1 MSWEIVTKF
10 LSRKLG
16 AVLLGVFAMLEV
28 DCDGWIKAAV
38 IGAIIIVYVGM
49 QAIQNIIGI
58 WKTGTLLEVE
68 EKNGVG

>member
-16 AVLLGVFAMLEV
+16 AVLLGVFAMQQV

-38 IGAIIIVYVGM
+38 IGAIVIAYVGM